1 MIAFLLQWVLI
12 DEFVVAILVY
22 FYFDIY
28 ANLDALQ
35 NLDQIDSQTLLTA
48 NSSEDNVVNFGLS
61 TFTYFTILKHTIV
74 MLLGFGVLYLL
85 YEW

>member
-12 DEFVVAILVY
+12 DEFVVAVLVY

-35 NLDQIDSQTLLTA
+35 NLDQIDSQALFTA
-48 NSSEDNVVNFGLS
+48 NSIEDNVMNFGLS

-85 YEW
+85 YA